1 MTRPRLHTYFR
12 SSAAYRVRIALN
24 LKGIAYDPVTWNL
37 AKGEHLDSR
46 YREIAGFGLM
56 PVLEIDGLRLQQ
68 SMAIIEYLDERDDGA
83 LPLLPKEP
91 SQRARARALA
101 QLIACEIHPLNNL
114 RVLKRLRASPGF
126 DELAVTRWYRHWC
139 DEGLG
144 ALEAE
149 LARADHGPY
158 AIGERPSIVE
168 CCLIPQVY
176 NARRF
181 EVDMSRY
188 PCIEALDQR
197 CARLPAF
204 DAAQPSKQPDA
215 PAPATI

>member
-1 MTRPRLHTYFR
+1 MTLPRLHTYFR

-24 LKGIAYDPVTWNL
+24 LKGIAYEPVTWNL
-37 AKGEHLDSR
+37 AKGEHLDGR

-68 SMAIIEYLDERDDGA
+68 SMAIIEYLDERDA
-83 LPLLPKEP
+83 AVPLLPKALAP
-91 SQRARARALA
+91 RARARALA

-114 RVLKRLRASPGF
+114 RVLKLLRASPGF
-126 DELAVTRWYRHWC
+126 DEPAVTRWYRHWC

-144 ALEAE
+144 AVEAE
-149 LARADHGPY
+149 LTRTVDGPY
-158 AIGERPSIVE
+158 AIGEGPSIVE

-188 PCIEALDQR
+188 PRIEALDKR

-204 DAAQPSKQPDA
+204 DAAQPAKQPDA
-215 PAPATI
+215 PAPAAA